1 MQSIMSAFKRS
12 ADKKHK
18 KLLQDSLLS
27 STDSSFTQD
36 ENNRPA
42 EGLLPRLDS
51 HKSQQ
56 LLHTPSPSKLSRRS
70 ATLRA
75 EQPLQ
80 GLDNVGIMEV
90 VSVCL
95 ATATSAGPSIDLTV
109 YSCILM
115 MTCCM
120 QPLLSPKSSSSPV
133 AAIQSR
139 RERGINLSA
148 SKPPRKGQSSRLD
161 RVSSPAYTPSRLR
174 PNQDAARTPLTHS
187 VRKHRGMKAAEERV
201 LATEL
206 EHSALSTASDNV
218 QASLH
223 VLCTHQPSAPFSSL
237 YAFNTIA
244 GDCAR
249 QTTQ

>member
-1 MQSIMSAFKRS
+1 MSAFKRS

-36 ENNRPA
+36 ENHRPD
-42 EGLLPRLDS
+42 EGLVPRLDS
-51 HKSQQ
+51 LRSQQ

-70 ATLRA
+70 ATPRA

-90 VSVCL
+90 VSAYA
-95 ATATSAGPSIDLTV
+95 ATAAGAGPNTDMHPS
-109 YSCILM
+109 ILM

-120 QPLLSPKSSSSPV
+120 QPLLSPKSLSSPT
-133 AAIQSR
+133 AAIQPR

-148 SKPPRKGQSSRLD
+148 SKPPRKGQSSRLE

-174 PNQDAARTPLTHS
+174 PNQDAARTPLSHS
-187 VRKHRGMKAAEERV
+187 IRKHRGMKAADERV

-223 VLCTHQPSAPFSSL
+223 ESVLVMLQA
-237 YAFNTIA
+237 
-244 GDCAR
+244 
-249 QTTQ
+249 TTVHCQLNALHLHYRR